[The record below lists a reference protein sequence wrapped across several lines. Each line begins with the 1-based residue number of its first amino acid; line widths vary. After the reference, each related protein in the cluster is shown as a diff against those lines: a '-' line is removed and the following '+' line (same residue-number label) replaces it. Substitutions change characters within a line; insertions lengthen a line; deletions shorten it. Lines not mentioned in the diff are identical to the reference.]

1 MAPGTYEATLS
12 IAGGPSATRRIEV
25 KMDPRLE
32 DVTAADLQ
40 ATHEFASTIRDTL
53 TSVYDA
59 VRMIRSVRDQVQST
73 AQYADKAGRGDDLTA
88 RADTV
93 SQALSEIE
101 QELMQTKNESHQ
113 DPLNYPP
120 MFDNQVAYLYGLV
133 APADGPP
140 TDSARE
146 RFEDLNRQWAE
157 LRAELE
163 EVMDTEVAAFQ
174 QRLRDLGQPIFVP
187 TSSAE

>member
-1 MAPGTYEATLS
+1 
-12 IAGGPSATRRIEV
+12 
-25 KMDPRLE
+25 MDPRLE

-59 VRMIRSVRDQVQST
+59 VRTIRSVRDQVQSM
-73 AQYADKAGRGDDLTA
+73 AQYADEAGRGDDLTA

-101 QELMQTKNESHQ
+101 QKLMQTKNESHQ

-133 APADGPP
+133 VPADGPP
-140 TDSARE
+140 TEAARE
-146 RFEDLNRQWAE
+146 RFEDLNRQWTE

-163 EVMDTEVAAFQ
+163 EVMDTEVGAFQ

-187 TSSAE
+187 TSSTE